1 MKIALSQSN
10 FHVGNFVE
18 NLEKIKNK
26 ITESKRLGVDL
37 VAFPELALMGYPPLD
52 LLSYSGV
59 LNNVEKCIEE
69 LLPYTDGIMVLL
81 GLPSRNNKKGEK
93 PYYNSVFALNNGS
106 IVYKCHKTLLP
117 SYDIFDEDRFF
128 QENKAFEILEFKGQ
142 RIAISICE
150 DLWYD
155 KVLSYKVDP
164 IQKLK
169 ELSPDFMIN
178 ISASPFDINK
188 MQERSDLVK
197 SAALKMNVPIY
208 YVNQVGGNTDIL
220 FDGGSMVVD
229 KKGDLYALAPAFQ
242 EYLLVSETS
251 DLDKKSKGQNWF
263 KVDNY
268 KQPKSREG
276 SLVDALVMGIR
287 DYCQKTRFNQVILG
301 LSGGVDSALVA
312 VLAVRAMGADNV
324 RVLLMPSEFSS
335 EHSVVDAIA
344 LSENLGISYDLVPIN
359 ESYNNTMASLKD
371 LFEKKEFNIAE
382 ENIHSR
388 HRGLLLMA
396 MSNKHGYILL
406 NTTNKSEMAVGYGT
420 LYGDMCGGI
429 SVLGDVY
436 KSDVYKICNYI
447 NRDKEIIP
455 RNIIKKP
462 PSAELRPD
470 QKDSDS
476 LPEYELLDKILYQYI
491 ELKKSKN
498 ELVDIFGETII
509 EKVIGL
515 VNIAEYKRYQAPP
528 VLRVSSKAFGMGRQV
543 PIVAKFDF

>member
-1 MKIALSQSN
+1 MKVALSQSN
-10 FHVGNFVE
+10 FHVGNFYK
-18 NLEKIKNK
+18 NLEKIKNQ
-26 ITESKRLGVDL
+26 IIQSKVLGIDL
-37 VAFPELALMGYPPLD
+37 IAFPELALMGYPPLD

-59 LNNVEKCIEE
+59 LNNIEKCIEE
-69 LLPYTDGIMVLL
+69 LLPHTENIMVLI

-93 PYYNSVFALNNGS
+93 PYFNSVFALYNGS
-106 IVYKCHKTLLP
+106 VVYKCHKTLLP

-128 QENKAFEILEFKGQ
+128 QKNEAFDILEFKGL

-155 KVLSYKVDP
+155 KVMSYKDDP

-169 ELSPDFMIN
+169 DLSPDFMIN

-188 MQERSDLVK
+188 MGERFDLVK
-197 SAALKMNVPIY
+197 SAALKMNIPIF

-229 KKGDLYALAPAFQ
+229 KTGALCDFAPTFK

-251 DLDKKSKGQNWF
+251 NLIQKNK
-263 KVDNY
+263 
-268 KQPKSREG
+268 PTIPRER
-276 SLVDALVMGIR
+276 SLIGALVMGIR
-287 DYCQKTRFNQVILG
+287 DYCQKTGFNQIILG
-301 LSGGVDSALVA
+301 LSGGIDSALVA
-312 VLAVRAMGADNV
+312 VLAVKAMGAENV

-335 EHSVVDAIA
+335 EHSVLDSIA
-344 LSENLGISYDLVPIN
+344 LSENLGIKYDLVSIKEAYNQTLESLN
-359 ESYNNTMASLKD
+359 E
-371 LFEKKEFNIAE
+371 LFENKEFNVAE
-382 ENIHSR
+382 ENIQSR
-388 HRGLLLMA
+388 HRGLILMA

-436 KSDVYKICNYI
+436 KTDVYKICNYI
-447 NRDKEIIP
+447 NRNNEIIP
-455 RNIIKKP
+455 SNIINKP

-476 LPEYELLDKILYQYI
+476 LPAYEVLDKILYEYI
-491 ELKKSKN
+491 EQKKSKN
-498 ELVDIFGETII
+498 ELGDIFGELIV